1 MDIYIEVKKAAKIK
15 YNNGKNTVTFLGG
28 LLFGTAEEKMCTAY
42 KIFFQLFFNVVDFFY
57 YFIFHILYK
66 HTFLLRFS
74 RRYTDHSL

>member
-42 KIFFQLFFNVVDFFY
+42 KIFFQLFFNVVDFFIIL
-57 YFIFHILYK
+57 FSIFCINIHFY
-66 HTFLLRFS
+66 
-74 RRYTDHSL
+74 

>member
-42 KIFFQLFFNVVDFFY
+42 KIFFQLFFNVVDFFIIL
-57 YFIFHILYK
+57 FSIFCINIHVY
-66 HTFLLRFS
+66 
-74 RRYTDHSL
+74 